1 MPKEINRRNPIAR
14 KQHKCN
20 FCGGIIEK
28 GEKNDN
34 ATLEFDGTVYTWKSH
49 LHCLNIASEID
60 DYDEE
65 GISEDDFATWI
76 NEYVHDNHYDDEID
90 DICVEWQNK
99 SIPELAKMID
109 KELHI
114 ELK

>member
-28 GEKNDN
+28 GEKYDN

-49 LHCLNIASEID
+49 LHCLNIASE
-60 DYDEE
+60 YDF
-65 GISEDDFATWI
+65 DTWI
-76 NEYVHDNHYDDEID
+76 KDYVHDNHYDDEID

>member
-1 MPKEINRRNPIAR
+1 MPKEINRTKPIAR

-28 GEKNDN
+28 GEMYDN

-60 DYDEE
+60 DYYGE
-65 GISEDDFATWI
+65 GITEDDFATWI
-76 NEYVHDNHYDDEID
+76 NEYVHDNHFDDEID
-90 DICVEWQNK
+90 DISKEWQGK
-99 SIPELAKMID
+99 SIPELAKMISD
-109 KELHI
+109 ELYKKEV
-114 ELK
+114 